1 MNENINSAHLKE
13 KVKIIKQ
20 EIPNIIIPTMG
31 IINEENKVVINN
43 IDYLK
48 ENVVKEDKDV
58 E

>member
-1 MNENINSAHLKE
+1 MNENINSAYLKE